1 MSLKNKIV
9 FLTLDIT
16 LVGGVER
23 MLANLT
29 KFLSSEKI
37 YNVEI
42 ISLFKSHASPQ
53 FNFDNINITYTTHS
67 KFNISNLFNSI
78 KSYFSILI
86 SIIFLKTNNNEIY
99 VSTFPNIS
107 VLFLLFK
114 RNKNLIVTEHAEF
127 NAHNIYFNSFRK
139 RIYRNAKIVTV
150 LTKNQKDIF
159 DKFCNP
165 EIVYVLPNPILK
177 QILHCNR
184 NKNHIITIGRLV
196 EVKGFEYY
204 INAISILSKDFPDI
218 LAYIIGDGPEYKRLS
233 NLINELDLSSNLKI
247 INNETDIYKY
257 LIESSV
263 FVVTSLS
270 ESFGMAILESLSV
283 GLPVVAFDAGDGPK
297 NLIKNEYNGFL
308 VPFANTNLLAN
319 KIKVLY
325 TSDIDNWNTFSKN
338 ALSSSKSFEVGNVI
352 HKWNK
357 IFEIFV

>member
-23 MLANLT
+23 MLVNLT
-29 KFLSSEKI
+29 KFLSSETI
-37 YNVEI
+37 YDVEI
-42 ISLFKSHASPQ
+42 VSFFKSHASPQ
-53 FNFDNINITYTTHS
+53 FNFDNINIIYTTHS
-67 KFNISNLFNSI
+67 KFNISNLFNSL

-86 SIIFLKTNNNEIY
+86 SIIFLKAKNNEIY

-107 VLFLLFK
+107 VLFLILK

-139 RIYRNAKIVTV
+139 RVYRYAKIITV

-165 EIVYVLPNPILK
+165 EIVYVVPNPILK
-177 QILHCNR
+177 QVVHSNR
-184 NKNHIITIGRLV
+184 NNNYIITIGRLV
-196 EVKGFEYY
+196 EVKGFEYF

-218 LAYIIGDGPEYKRLS
+218 SAYIIGDGPELIRLS
-233 NLINELDLSSNLKI
+233 NLIKELNLSSNLNI

-257 LIESSV
+257 LIQSSV
-263 FVVTSLS
+263 FVVTSLT

-308 VPFANTNLLAN
+308 IPFADTNLLAN
-319 KIKVLY
+319 KIKYIY
-325 TSDIDNWNTFSKN
+325 TSDDDNWHTFSKN
-338 ALSSSKSFEVGNVI
+338 ALLSSKSFEVDNVI

-357 IFEIFV
+357 IFEKFV